1 MKRNILVVAAM
12 LAVGLSNMVFAS
24 GPALLYST
32 YLGGS
37 LDDQVNAIAV
47 DSAGNIYL
55 AGKTFSTDFPCGTGT
70 TFKTT
75 KDGAVGE
82 DAFVTKIS
90 AAGTLLWSIYLGGD
104 GIDIANGIAI
114 DSSEVVYISGSTTST
129 TFPTVSPHQATKA
142 GGTDVFVTA
151 ISASGAG
158 LIYSTYLGSPGEDEG
173 NAIAVDSAGYA
184 YVTGFTTASAAFTI
198 TADVH
203 PNTRGASDV
212 FVSKFTPAGVLEHS
226 TVLGGTTVDIGRA
239 IAIDGSDNVYI
250 AGQSFPGDPAFP
262 TSADGFKPTTTGTSD
277 AFVSKINAAFTTLD
291 YSTFVGGSN
300 DEDACGIALDGTNP
314 ATLNVY
320 IAGYT
325 NTADDTTFPITGFP
339 RRVGQPIRSAGTDAF
354 VFKLKMSHLGID
366 DGIYSAYLGGD
377 SDDRAAAIKVDTA
390 GNAYVTGYTTST
402 DFITVNPIQAGG
414 NIGAS
419 MAFVA
424 EIGSTTVSNDP
435 PVFSTYLGGTTAQKG
450 SSIALDSSGNIYAA
464 GWTTSSNFPTAG
476 TFMAHAGAAGTYE
489 GFVTKISATVPLPS
503 VTNVSPTFGSTA
515 GSNTVV
521 ITGTSFASV
530 TGAAGEK
537 FGVTKASSFV
547 VNSNKQIT
555 TEAPAHVSGVIYISV
570 TNPIGT
576 SGAVAAD
583 QYTYFDLPAITAVS
597 PTFGSTA
604 GGNTVVITGTRFASV
619 TGAIGV
625 KFGATN
631 ASSYTVDSNT
641 QITAVAPA
649 HVSGLIDISVTNPI
663 GTSGTVAADQYTY
676 FDLPAITAVN
686 PTFGS
691 TAGGNTVVI
700 TGTSFASV
708 TGAVGVKFGV
718 TNASS
723 YTVNS
728 DTQITAV
735 APSHVSGLIDIGVTN
750 PIGTSAIV
758 AADHYTYY
766 DLPSIT
772 AVSPTFGS
780 TAGSNTVVIT
790 GTSFAS
796 VTGAAGVKFGV
807 TNASSYTVD
816 SDTQITAVAPAH
828 VSGLID
834 IGVTNPIGTSGIVAA
849 DHYTYYD
856 LPAITAVSPTFGS
869 TAGGNTVV
877 ITGTSFAS
885 VTGAAGVKFGVTNAS
900 SYTVNSDTQIPAVAP
915 AHVSG
920 LIDIGVTNPIGTSAI
935 VAADHYT
942 YYDLPSIT
950 AVSPTFGSTA
960 GGNTVV
966 ITGTSFASVTGAA
979 GGKFGV
985 TNESSYVVNS
995 DTQIT
1000 AVAPAHVSGLI
1011 DISVTNPIG
1020 TSGTVAADQYTYF
1033 DLPAIT
1039 AVSPTFGSTAG
1050 GNTVVITGTSFASV
1064 TGAAGVKFGVTNA
1077 SSYTV
1082 DSNTQITAVAPA
1094 HVSGLIDIS
1103 VTNPIGTSG
1112 AVAADQY
1119 TYFDLPVITAV
1130 SPIFGCTAGSNTV
1143 VITGTSFASVT
1154 GAIGVKFGA
1163 TNASSYTVDSN
1174 TQITAV
1180 APAHVSGL
1188 IDIGVTNP
1196 IGTSAVVN
1204 ADHYTYYDLPA
1215 ITAVSPTFGST
1226 AGGNTVVI
1234 TGTSFASI
1242 TGATGVKF
1250 GVTNASSYTV
1260 DSDTQITAVAPAHV
1274 SGLIDIG
1281 VTNPIGTSA
1290 IVAADHYTYYDLPSI
1305 TAVSPTFGSTAGGNT
1320 VVITGTS
1327 FASVTGA
1334 AGVKFGVTN
1343 ASSYTVDSNT
1353 QITAVAPAHVSGL
1366 IDIGVTNPI
1375 GTSAVVNA
1383 DHYTYYDLPAITAVS
1398 PTFGSTAGGNTVVIT
1413 GTSFASVTGAAGV
1426 KFGATNASSYVVNS
1440 DTQITAV
1447 APAHVSGLIDI
1458 GVTNPIG
1465 TSAVVNADHYTYY
1478 DLPAITAVSPTFGS
1492 TAGGNTV
1499 VITGTSFASITGAT
1513 GVKFGAT
1520 NASSYTVD
1528 SDTQI
1533 TAVAPSHVSG
1543 LIDIGVTNPIGT
1555 SAVVNADHY
1564 TYYDLPSIT
1573 AVSP

>member
-530 TGAAGEK
+530 TGAAGVK
-537 FGVTKASSFV
+537 FGV
-547 VNSNKQIT
+547 
-555 TEAPAHVSGVIYISV
+555 
-570 TNPIGT
+570 
-576 SGAVAAD
+576 
-583 QYTYFDLPAITAVS
+583 
-597 PTFGSTA
+597 
-604 GGNTVVITGTRFASV
+604 
-619 TGAIGV
+619 
-625 KFGATN
+625 TN
-631 ASSYTVDSNT
+631 ASSYVVNSDT

-691 TAGGNTVVI
+691 TAGGNAVVI
-700 TGTSFASV
+700 TGTSFASI
-708 TGAVGVKFGV
+708 TGATGVKFGI

-750 PIGTSAIV
+750 PIGTSAV
-758 AADHYTYY
+758 VNADHYTYY

-834 IGVTNPIGTSGIVAA
+834 IGVTNPIGTSAVVNA

-856 LPAITAVSPTFGS
+856 LPAITAVTPTFGS

-885 VTGAAGVKFGVTNAS
+885 VTGAAG
-900 SYTVNSDTQIPAVAP
+900 
-915 AHVSG
+915 
-920 LIDIGVTNPIGTSAI
+920 
-935 VAADHYT
+935 
-942 YYDLPSIT
+942 
-950 AVSPTFGSTA
+950 
-960 GGNTVV
+960 
-966 ITGTSFASVTGAA
+966 
-979 GGKFGV
+979 
-985 TNESSYVVNS
+985 
-995 DTQIT
+995 
-1000 AVAPAHVSGLI
+1000 
-1011 DISVTNPIG
+1011 
-1020 TSGTVAADQYTYF
+1020 DQYTYF

-1064 TGAAGVKFGVTNA
+1064 TGAAGVKFGVT
-1077 SSYTV
+1077 S
-1082 DSNTQITAVAPA
+1082 
-1094 HVSGLIDIS
+1094 
-1103 VTNPIGTSG
+1103 
-1112 AVAADQY
+1112 
-1119 TYFDLPVITAV
+1119 
-1130 SPIFGCTAGSNTV
+1130 
-1143 VITGTSFASVT
+1143 
-1154 GAIGVKFGA
+1154 
-1163 TNASSYTVDSN
+1163 ASSYTVDSN

-1204 ADHYTYYDLPA
+1204 ADHYTYYDLP
-1215 ITAVSPTFGST
+1215 
-1226 AGGNTVVI
+1226 
-1234 TGTSFASI
+1234 
-1242 TGATGVKF
+1242 
-1250 GVTNASSYTV
+1250 
-1260 DSDTQITAVAPAHV
+1260 
-1274 SGLIDIG
+1274 
-1281 VTNPIGTSA
+1281 
-1290 IVAADHYTYYDLPSI
+1290 
-1305 TAVSPTFGSTAGGNT
+1305 
-1320 VVITGTS
+1320 
-1327 FASVTGA
+1327 
-1334 AGVKFGVTN
+1334 
-1343 ASSYTVDSNT
+1343 
-1353 QITAVAPAHVSGL
+1353 
-1366 IDIGVTNPI
+1366 
-1375 GTSAVVNA
+1375 
-1383 DHYTYYDLPAITAVS
+1383 
-1398 PTFGSTAGGNTVVIT
+1398 
-1413 GTSFASVTGAAGV
+1413 
-1426 KFGATNASSYVVNS
+1426 
-1440 DTQITAV
+1440 
-1447 APAHVSGLIDI
+1447 
-1458 GVTNPIG
+1458 
-1465 TSAVVNADHYTYY
+1465 
-1478 DLPAITAVSPTFGS
+1478 
-1492 TAGGNTV
+1492 
-1499 VITGTSFASITGAT
+1499 
-1513 GVKFGAT
+1513 
-1520 NASSYTVD
+1520 
-1528 SDTQI
+1528 
-1533 TAVAPSHVSG
+1533 
-1543 LIDIGVTNPIGT
+1543 
-1555 SAVVNADHY
+1555 
-1564 TYYDLPSIT
+1564 
-1573 AVSP
+1573 